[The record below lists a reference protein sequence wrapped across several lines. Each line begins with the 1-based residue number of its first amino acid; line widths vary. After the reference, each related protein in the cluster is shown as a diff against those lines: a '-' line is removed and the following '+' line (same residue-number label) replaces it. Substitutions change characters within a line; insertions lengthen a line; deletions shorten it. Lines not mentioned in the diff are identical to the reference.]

1 MVDSNKKKVLSAKQ
15 QQILDF
21 VESMVNEK
29 GYPPSVREICAAV
42 NLKSTSSVHAH
53 LSALSK
59 KGYLLKD
66 DSKTRALKLTFN
78 NSASIA
84 DKVPVDSVDNIVQIP
99 VIGKVTAGSPIL
111 AVENIERSF
120 PVPSD
125 FVSANESFMLRVK
138 GDSMIEAGILD
149 NDYVLVSR
157 QNTARNGDYVVALI
171 DDEATIKTFYKE
183 KDHFRLQP
191 ENQYLKPIIVK
202 ELIILGKIIGVFRK
216 L

>member
-1 MVDSNKKKVLSAKQ
+1 MVDSNTKKTLSVKQ

-53 LSALSK
+53 LSALAK
-59 KGYLLKD
+59 KGYIEKEE
-66 DSKTRALKLTFN
+66 SKTRALRLIFN
-78 NSASIA
+78 NSANSA
-84 DKVPVDSVDNIVQIP
+84 NKTSVETIENIVQIP

-111 AVENIERSF
+111 AVENIERTF
-120 PVPSD
+120 PVPLD
-125 FVSANESFMLRVK
+125 FVSSKESFMLRVK

-157 QNTARNGDYVVALI
+157 QNTANNGDFVVALI
-171 DDEATIKTFYKE
+171 EDEATIKTFYKE
-183 KDHFRLQP
+183 NDHFRLQP
-191 ENQYLKPIIVK
+191 ENQYLQPIIVK
-202 ELIILGKIIGVFRK
+202 ELIILGKITGVFRK

>member
-1 MVDSNKKKVLSAKQ
+1 MVESKIKKTLSVKQ

-21 VESMVNEK
+21 VEQMVNEK

-59 KGYLLKD
+59 KGFIHKD
-66 DSKTRALKLTFN
+66 ESKTRALRLISN
-78 NSASIA
+78 NSPNSAYKTPAETIE
-84 DKVPVDSVDNIVQIP
+84 NIVQIP

-111 AVENIERSF
+111 AVENIERTF
-120 PVPSD
+120 PVPLD
-125 FVSANESFMLRVK
+125 FISSKETFMLKVK

-149 NDYVLVSR
+149 NDYVLVSG
-157 QNTARNGDYVVALI
+157 QNTANNGDFVVALI
-171 DDEATIKTFYKE
+171 EDEATIKTFYKE

-191 ENQYLKPIIVK
+191 ENQFLKPIIVK
-202 ELIILGKIIGVFRK
+202 ELIILGKITGVFRK